1 MIVLKISYEKNNL
14 IKTLTEKVLELNNL
28 LKTIKEDEYKI
39 EITQSKN
46 TNLVNVDLYSLEK
59 THIYPIG
66 HKLCSQIR
74 LK

>member
-28 LKTIKEDEYKI
+28 LETIKEDEYKI
-39 EITQSKN
+39 QITQSKN

-66 HKLCSQIR
+66 HKLCS
-74 LK
+74 